1 LILLDEPKLKVTQAG
16 DVYEEKKWNGL
27 FYNGQSLLKQNVMK
41 PSFTA
46 SKGVLLEVGV
56 EEVVVAKFI

>member
-1 LILLDEPKLKVTQAG
+1 MKVTQAG